1 MDAAGPD
8 PGSFAQERFSRGCCR
23 SAGMWRP
30 VDRGDRVP
38 AVRAAP
44 GQVIVTM
51 PFDGDQGDHKSAVLT
66 LLAEEPA
73 EPDDRPALVG
83 RLQRLCRA
91 AERDL
96 PACGVGVSWVS
107 ESGGLI
113 TAAASSQD
121 SIRLEELQF
130 TMGEGP
136 CLAAVASRSP
146 VLVPDLGEAANATWL
161 GYGPAAHEHGV
172 RAVFAFPLQVGAAR
186 LGAMDVYRDE
196 VGGLSSWALSRA
208 LSYADVAVETMLK
221 AHGDAGGPGSLW
233 SQGDDTRFEVY
244 QAQGMVMVQLGVGP
258 DEALSRLRAY
268 AFAHDRRLREVAND
282 VIGRSVELEPDD
294 PHQ

>member
-23 SAGMWRP
+23 PAGMWRP

-121 SIRLEELQF
+121 SIRLCRKFQNS
-130 TMGEGP
+130 TI
-136 CLAAVASRSP
+136 AVTSS
-146 VLVPDLGEAANATWL
+146 T
-161 GYGPAAHEHGV
+161 
-172 RAVFAFPLQVGAAR
+172 GAAAAGSPCSAR
-186 LGAMDVYRDE
+186 ISV
-196 VGGLSSWALSRA
+196 VS
-208 LSYADVAVETMLK
+208 AVQPM
-221 AHGDAGGPGSLW
+221 
-233 SQGDDTRFEVY
+233 
-244 QAQGMVMVQLGVGP
+244 
-258 DEALSRLRAY
+258 
-268 AFAHDRRLREVAND
+268 RR
-282 VIGRSVELEPDD
+282 
-294 PHQ
+294 